1 MTATVY
7 SGSECTCPNK
17 PTLPW
22 SYDGSEE
29 VRAAH
34 AAFREAGGCSC
45 ELGKK
50 MKLGGLSIEM
60 YNIEFD
66 DDTREGDEQ
75 PTMSD
80 LLRKL
85 ESPSCVDRWA

>member
-22 SYDGSEE
+22 SYDRREE
-29 VRAAH
+29 VYAAH
-34 AAFREAGGCSC
+34 AAFRKAGGCSC

-50 MKLGGLSIEM
+50 MKPCWPFDRDVD
-60 YNIEFD
+60 IEFD
-66 DDTREGDEQ
+66 DDTRGGDEQ

-80 LLRKL
+80 LLL
-85 ESPSCVDRWA
+85 